1 MSENL
6 YKTDTNAVLRFFE
19 QPEKNNFA
27 SEQAG
32 KPIFDTVLKA
42 EVITPG
48 QSASTLE
55 VEIERVFSKFAGS
68 KTPPRRSRYYDKY
81 KAQVEAYRSDSGE
94 YVDSGT
100 PVRSWAQIDRGTAET
115 LAAQGIYT
123 VEALAGISDTALGNL
138 GTGARTLREQA
149 KSFLLSREFGVPS
162 AQTSAENVALKE
174 ENTRL
179 AEENATLK
187 AQISALQAAAE
198 ATPKV
203 QTKKTPAQNTI

>member
-55 VEIERVFSKFAGS
+55 VEIERTFSKFGKDKPPA
-68 KTPPRRSRYYDKY
+68 PRRTRYYDKY
-81 KAQVEAYRSDSGE
+81 KAQVEAYRTDSGD
-94 YVDSGT
+94 YVDDGT
-100 PVRSWAQIDRGTAET
+100 PVKSWQQIDRGTAET
-115 LAAQGIYT
+115 LCAQGIHT
-123 VEALAGISDTALGNL
+123 VEALASISDSALGNL

-149 KSFLLSREFGVPS
+149 KAFLLSREFGIPA
-162 AQTSAENVALKE
+162 AQTSAENATLKE

-179 AEENATLK
+179 TDEVASLK
-187 AQISALQAAAE
+187 AQIAVYEAAA
-198 ATPKV
+198 AKTDKPADTAKP
-203 QTKKTPAQNTI
+203 QTI